1 MQQEAQMEQQ
11 LINQL
16 THDESQWTLR
26 DDLKTEDDL
35 WENFFRILQNNN
47 REVLNDVP
55 LTDNEKA
62 SVKAKIT
69 HSTFFK
75 SAQEFTGA
83 NGQYRVTI
91 DRDDTTVGT
100 ISLLV
105 IDHTNI
111 AGGTSVYEVVHQIQ
125 IERREELDNDR
136 RGDVTLLINGLPVI
150 HIELKTPRHSPMQAF
165 NQIQKYI
172 TEQKFNGIF
181 SNIQMFVITNG
192 NDTRYIAADQH
203 LREKF
208 LSGWVDE
215 NNNPVR
221 NYIDFAKDVLSIPMA
236 HHMVSDYSVL
246 DSKQKHIILLRPYQV
261 HAIEAIF
268 EASKKQQSGYIWHT
282 TGSGKTL
289 TSYRV
294 AHNLLS
300 IPSLDKVIFLIDR
313 KDLDNQTTQAFQ
325 SYANNDSIDVDETES
340 TINLARKLISHDRT
354 VLVTTRQKLQH
365 LFKWQDEERNED
377 MFKRLK
383 NLRTAFIV
391 DECHRTISPESKMD
405 IDKFFNVKP
414 LWYGFTGTPIF
425 PQNSRDEN
433 GKAARTT
440 EQLYGPCLH
449 SYTIK
454 DAIRDHAVLGFHI
467 KNMRNIYQKD
477 DDESDNKDKLNN
489 QYVTPQHMQSVAEN
503 VMKISYRT
511 LGIRNINNRG
521 YTYSAILTT
530 APANMRP
537 IDQAKRYYKLF
548 REIKNGQ
555 SEVKVPERIK
565 KILPDFPK
573 VAITFSV
580 TQNDDESVDDQ
591 AFMKAAID
599 DYNHEYGTSY
609 SLDEIG
615 AYNKNIND
623 RLARKNEAYKPQSER
638 LDLVIVVD
646 RLLTGFDSQYLSTL
660 FVDRPPMNPQNII
673 QSFSRTNRIFDQD
686 KKYGNI
692 VTFQFPKTFSDAIDD
707 ALRLYSQG
715 GVGDVLAPTWEES
728 KSKFDDSYH
737 EISHYTNPNAPL
749 SLLDAPDEIKKDFIQ
764 QYQKFDKAFAAV
776 QTYDEFDN
784 IDQEKDYGL
793 TPEVLDALQGT
804 YETLLEEF
812 KKNGDDVDDEDVDID
827 TDYELESVIDKS
839 VNYQYILSLI
849 QAYVPEEGE
858 LLPSADSQDSS
869 EIDDCIEDLS
879 QTNKPLATIVSQL
892 WQNVKAHPEN
902 YAGQQVDQLLN
913 EMIDQAYNQQ
923 LAAFADKYNVDL
935 NDLKFVVKNYDVHAE
950 KQAGV
955 NQLLSRDAFK
965 AFKAANAGTELKRMM
980 DWKKQVRA
988 QLADLYENQIAPLIN
1003 EWSLN

>member
-1 MQQEAQMEQQ
+1 MRED
-11 LINQL
+11 I
-16 THDESQWTLR
+16 
-26 DDLKTEDDL
+26 KTEDDL
-35 WENFFRILQNNN
+35 WDNFFTILQNNN
-47 REVLNDVP
+47 RAVLNGVP

-62 SVKAKIT
+62 SIKAQIN

-75 SAQEFTGA
+75 AAQDFTGA
-83 NGQYRVTI
+83 NGQYRITI
-91 DRDDTTVGT
+91 QRDDTTVGT
-100 ISLLV
+100 INLMV

-111 AGGTSVYEVVHQIQ
+111 AGGTSVYEVVHQLQ
-125 IERREELDNDR
+125 MGRRQEMDNDR

-150 HIELKTPRHSPMQAF
+150 HIELKTPKRSYLQAF

-192 NDTRYIAADQH
+192 SDTKYIAADQH

-208 LSGWVDE
+208 LSGWVDK
-215 NNNPVR
+215 NNEPVR
-221 NYIDFAKDVLSIPMA
+221 DYLDFAKDVLSIPAA
-236 HHMVSDYSVL
+236 HHMVADYFVL

-268 EASKKQQSGYIWHT
+268 DASKRQQSGFIWHT

-325 SYANNDSIDVDETES
+325 SYANNDSIDVNETES
-340 TINLARKLISHDRT
+340 TINLAKKLTSGERT

-365 LFKWQDEERNED
+365 LFKWQADERNEA

-383 NLRTAFIV
+383 NLKLAFIV
-391 DECHRTISPESKMD
+391 DECHRTISPVSKME
-405 IDKFFNVKP
+405 IDKFFNIQP

-440 EQLYGPCLH
+440 EQQYGPCLH

-454 DAIRDHAVLGFHI
+454 DAIRDHAVLGFQI
-467 KNMRNIYQKD
+467 NDMRNIYQNS
-477 DDESDNKDKLNN
+477 DDEDHKDKLNA
-489 QYVTPQHMQSVAEN
+489 QYITDAHMNAVA
-503 VMKISYRT
+503 KSILKSSYRT

-530 APANMRP
+530 SPANMRP

-548 REIKNGQ
+548 KSIKDG
-555 SEVKVPERIK
+555 SSSIEVPQRIK
-565 KILPDFPK
+565 EILPDFPK
-573 VAITFSV
+573 IAITFSV
-580 TQNDDESVDDQ
+580 TQNDDDSVDDQ
-591 AFMKAAID
+591 EFMKEAIR
-599 DYNHEYGTSY
+599 DYNEEYGTSF
-609 SLDEIG
+609 SLDEVG

-623 RLARKNEAYKPQSER
+623 RLARKNDAFKPQSER

-692 VTFQFPKTFSDAIDD
+692 ITFQFPKTFSKKIDD
-707 ALRLYSQG
+707 ALTLYSQG
-715 GVGDVLAPTWEES
+715 GIGDVLAPSWHES
-728 KSKFDDSYH
+728 KQKFNDAYH
-737 EISHYTNPNAPL
+737 EISNYLFSDSPN
-749 SLLDAPDEIKKDFIQ
+749 LLTDPSTPIEQKKDFVK
-764 QYQKFDKAFAAV
+764 QYQRFNKAFAAV
-776 QTYDEFDN
+776 QTYDEFDEV
-784 IDQEKDYGL
+784 DPVKDYHL
-793 TPEVLDALQGT
+793 SQENLDAMQGT
-804 YETLLEEF
+804 YETLVEQL
-812 KKNGDDVDDEDVDID
+812 KNAKDDDDDSSEPVN
-827 TDYELESVIDKS
+827 TEYELESVIDKS
-839 VNYQYILSLI
+839 VNYQYILGLI
-849 QAYVPEEGE
+849 QAYVPDEGE
-858 LLPSADSQDSS
+858 LLPSAGQK
-869 EIDDCIEDLS
+869 ETAEIEGYIDDL
-879 QTNKPLATIVSQL
+879 QNTNKPLAAIVSNL
-892 WQNVKAHPEN
+892 WDNIKQHPEN

-913 EMIDQAYNQQ
+913 KMIDQAYNQA
-923 LAAFADKYNVDL
+923 LMAFADKYHVSLD
-935 NDLKFVVKNYDVHAE
+935 DLKFVIKNYDVHAS

-955 NQLLSRDAFK
+955 NQMLTRDAFK
-965 AFKAANAGTELKRMM
+965 RFKEANADSELKRMM
-980 DWKKQVRA
+980 DWKKQVRS
-988 QLADLYENQIAPLIN
+988 QLNDLYINHIEPLVDN
-1003 EWSLN
+1003 

>member
-1 MQQEAQMEQQ
+1 MQQQELQMEDK
-11 LINQL
+11 LIKQL
-16 THDESQWTLR
+16 TRDESQWTLR
-26 DDLKTEDDL
+26 EDIKTEDDL
-35 WENFFRILQNNN
+35 WDNFFTILQNNN
-47 REVLNDVP
+47 RAVLNGVP
-55 LTDNEKA
+55 LTANEKA
-62 SVKAKIT
+62 SIKAQIN

-75 SAQEFTGA
+75 AAQDFTGA
-83 NGQYRVTI
+83 NGQYRITI
-91 DRDDTTVGT
+91 QRDDTTVGT
-100 ISLLV
+100 INLMV
-105 IDHTNI
+105 IDHTNV
-111 AGGTSVYEVVHQIQ
+111 AGGTSVYEVAHQIQ
-125 IERREELDNDR
+125 LGRRQEMDNDR

-150 HIELKTPRHSPMQAF
+150 HIELKTPKRSYLQAF

-181 SNIQMFVITNG
+181 SNIQMFVVTNG
-192 NDTRYIAADQH
+192 TDTKYVAADQH

-208 LSGWVDE
+208 LSGWVDKD
-215 NNNPVR
+215 NNPVR
-221 NYIDFAKDVLSIPMA
+221 NYLDFAKDVLSIPAA
-236 HHMVSDYSVL
+236 HHMVADYSVL

-268 EASKKQQSGYIWHT
+268 EASKHQQSGYIWHT

-325 SYANNDSIDVDETES
+325 SYANNDSIDVNETES
-340 TINLARKLISHDRT
+340 TINLAKKLTSGERT

-365 LFKWQDEERNED
+365 LFKWQADERNEA

-383 NLRTAFIV
+383 NLKLAFIV
-391 DECHRTISPESKMD
+391 DECHRTISPVSKME
-405 IDKFFNVKP
+405 IDKFFNIQP

-425 PQNSRDEN
+425 PQNSRNEN

-440 EQLYGPCLH
+440 EQQYGPCLH

-454 DAIRDHAVLGFHI
+454 DAIRDHAVLGFQI
-467 KNMRNIYQKD
+467 NDMQNIYQD
-477 DDESDNKDKLNN
+477 SDDEDDKDKLNA
-489 QYVTPQHMQSVAEN
+489 QYVSDAHMQAVA
-503 VMKISYRT
+503 KSILKLSYRT

-530 APANMRP
+530 SPANKRP
-537 IDQAKRYYKLF
+537 IDQAKGYYKLF
-548 REIKNGQ
+548 KAIKDGET
-555 SEVKVPERIK
+555 SIEVPKRIK
-565 KILPDFPK
+565 EILPDFPK

-580 TQNDDESVDDQ
+580 TQNDEDSLGDQ
-591 AFMKAAID
+591 QFMKEAIH
-599 DYNHEYGTSY
+599 DYNEEYGTSF
-609 SLDEIG
+609 SLDEVG

-623 RLARKNEAYKPQSER
+623 RLARKNDAFKPQSER

-692 VTFQFPKTFSDAIDD
+692 ITFQFPKTFSKEIDN
-707 ALRLYSQG
+707 ALTLYSKG
-715 GVGDVLAPTWEES
+715 GIGDVLAPSWHES
-728 KSKFDDSYH
+728 KQKFDEAYHGISDYVFSDSP
-737 EISHYTNPNAPL
+737 E
-749 SLLDAPDEIKKDFIQ
+749 LLTDPSTPIEQKKDFVK

-784 IDQEKDYGL
+784 VDPVQEYHL
-793 TPEVLDALQGT
+793 TSGTLDAMQGT
-804 YETLLEEF
+804 YETLVEQL
-812 KKNGDDVDDEDVDID
+812 KQQKDDDNDPTEPVDI
-827 TDYELESVIDKS
+827 DYELESVIDKS

-849 QAYVPEEGE
+849 QAYVPDEGE
-858 LLPSADSQDSS
+858 LLPTVDQQEAQ
-869 EIDDCIEDLS
+869 EIEGYIEDLGK
-879 QTNKPLATIVSQL
+879 TNKPLATIVSQL
-892 WQNVKAHPEN
+892 WGRIKQHPEN

-913 EMIDQAYNQQ
+913 KMIDQAYNQE
-923 LAAFADKYNVDL
+923 LMAFADRYHVSLD
-935 NDLKFVVKNYDVHAE
+935 DLKFVIKHYDVHVS

-955 NQLLSRDAFK
+955 NQMLTRDAFK
-965 AFKAANAGTELKRMM
+965 RFKEANADSELKRMM
-980 DWKKQVRA
+980 DWKKQVRS
-988 QLADLYENQIAPLIN
+988 QLNDLYINHIEPLLDN
-1003 EWSLN
+1003 

>member
-1 MQQEAQMEQQ
+1 MQQEAQMEQK

-26 DDLKTEDDL
+26 EDLKTEDDL
-35 WENFFRILQNNN
+35 WDNFFTILQNNN
-47 REVLNDVP
+47 RNVLNDVP

-62 SVKAKIT
+62 SIKAKIN

-75 SAQEFTGA
+75 AAQDFTGA
-83 NGQYRVTI
+83 NGQYRITI

-111 AGGTSVYEVVHQIQ
+111 AGGSSVYEVVHQIQ
-125 IERREELDNDR
+125 IGRREDLDNDR

-150 HIELKTPRHSPMQAF
+150 HIELKTPKRTPLQAF

-215 NNNPVR
+215 HNNPIR
-221 NYIDFAKDVLSIPMA
+221 NYIDFARNVLSIPMA

-340 TINLARKLISHDRT
+340 TYNLAKRLTSNERT

-365 LFKWQDEERNED
+365 LFKWQDEEQNKAV
-377 MFKRLK
+377 FKRLK
-383 NLRTAFIV
+383 NLKLAFIV
-391 DECHRTISPESKMD
+391 DECHRTISPESKME
-405 IDKFFNVKP
+405 IDKFFNIQP

-425 PQNSRDEN
+425 SENSRSEN

-440 EQLYGPCLH
+440 EQQYGPCLH

-454 DAIRDHAVLGFHI
+454 DAIRDHAVLGFQI
-467 KNMRNIYQKD
+467 NSMRNVYQDD
-477 DDESDNKDKLNN
+477 DDEDENKDQLNC
-489 QYVTPQHMQSVAEN
+489 QYVTPQHMQAVAQN
-503 VMKISYRT
+503 ILKLSYRN

-530 APANMRP
+530 SPANMRP

-548 REIKNGQ
+548 REIKNG
-555 SEVKVPERIK
+555 ELEIKVPERIK

-573 VAITFSV
+573 FAITFSV
-580 TQNDDESVDDQ
+580 GQNDDESVDDQ
-591 AFMKAAID
+591 SFMREAIN

-609 SLDEIG
+609 SLDEIR

-623 RLARKNEAYKPQSER
+623 RLARKNDAYKPQSER

-686 KKYGNI
+686 KKYGNV
-692 VTFQFPKTFSDAIDD
+692 VTFQFPRTFSDAIDN

-715 GVGDVLAPTWEES
+715 GIGDVLAPTWKES

-737 EISHYTNPNAPL
+737 EISRYLDPNATQ
-749 SLLDAPDEIKKDFIQ
+749 SILDAPEDEQKKFIK
-764 QYQKFDKAFAAV
+764 QYQQFDKSFAAV
-776 QTYDEFDN
+776 QTYDEFD
-784 IDQEKDYGL
+784 DVDPEGDYQL
-793 TPEVLDALQGT
+793 TPDILDALQGT
-804 YETLLEEF
+804 YETLLEKF
-812 KKNGDDVDDEDVDID
+812 KKVNDDDDEDVDVD
-827 TDYELESVIDKS
+827 TDYELESIIDKS
-839 VNYQYILSLI
+839 INYQYILSLM
-849 QAYVPEEGE
+849 QAYVPDEGE
-858 LLPSADSQDSS
+858 LLPKVDSQDSS
-869 EIDDCIEDLS
+869 EIDDYIDDLS
-879 QTNKPLATIVSQL
+879 QTNKPLAAVVSQL
-892 WQNVKAHPEN
+892 WQKVKAHPEN
-902 YAGQQVDQLLN
+902 YAGKQVDQLLN

-923 LAAFADKYNVDL
+923 LVAFADKYNVSLD
-935 NDLKFVVKNYDVHAE
+935 DLKFVVKNYDAHAE

-955 NQLLSRDAFK
+955 NQLLSREAFK
-965 AFKAANAGTELKRMM
+965 AFKAANADTELKRMM

-988 QLADLYENQIAPLIN
+988 QLVDLYENQIAPLLS
-1003 EWSLN
+1003 E

>member
-1 MQQEAQMEQQ
+1 MQQELEMEQK

-16 THDESQWTLR
+16 TRDESQWTLR
-26 DDLKTEDDL
+26 EDIKTEDDL
-35 WENFFRILQNNN
+35 WDNFFTILQNNN
-47 REVLNDVP
+47 RAVLNGVA

-62 SVKAKIT
+62 SIKAKIN

-75 SAQEFTGA
+75 AAQDFTGA
-83 NGQYRVTI
+83 NGQYRITI
-91 DRDDTTVGT
+91 QRDDTTVGT

-125 IERREELDNDR
+125 LGRRQKMDNDR

-150 HIELKTPRHSPMQAF
+150 HIELKTPKRSYLQAF

-181 SNIQMFVITNG
+181 SNIQMFVVTNG
-192 NDTRYIAADQH
+192 TDTKYVAADQH

-208 LSGWVDE
+208 LSGWVDKD
-215 NNNPVR
+215 NNPVR
-221 NYIDFAKDVLSIPMA
+221 NYLDFAKDVLSIPAA
-236 HHMVSDYSVL
+236 HHMVADYSVL

-268 EASKKQQSGYIWHT
+268 DASKRQQSGYIWHT

-325 SYANNDSIDVDETES
+325 SYANNDSIDVKETES
-340 TINLARKLISHDRT
+340 TYNLAKKLTSGERT
-354 VLVTTRQKLQH
+354 VLVTTRQKLQT
-365 LFKWQDEERNED
+365 LFKWQGEDRND
-377 MFKRLK
+377 AMFNRLK
-383 NLRTAFIV
+383 NLKLAFIV

-405 IDKFFNVKP
+405 IDKFFNIQP

-425 PQNSRDEN
+425 SQNSRNEN

-440 EQLYGPCLH
+440 EQQYGPCLH

-454 DAIRDHAVLGFHI
+454 DAIRDHAVLGFQI
-467 KNMRNIYQKD
+467 NDMQNIYQD
-477 DDESDNKDKLNN
+477 SDDEDNKDKLNA
-489 QYVTPQHMQSVAEN
+489 QYITDAHMHAVA
-503 VMKISYRT
+503 KSILKLSYRD

-530 APANMRP
+530 SPANKRP
-537 IDQAKRYYKLF
+537 IDQAKRYYRLF
-548 REIKNGQ
+548 RDIKNGK
-555 SEVKVPERIK
+555 SSVEVPKRIK
-565 KILPDFPK
+565 EILPDFPK

-580 TQNDDESVDDQ
+580 TQNDEDSLGDQ
-591 AFMKAAID
+591 EFMKEAID

-623 RLARKNEAYKPQSER
+623 RLARKNDAFKPQSER

-692 VTFQFPKTFSDAIDD
+692 ITFQFPKTFSKDIDD
-707 ALRLYSQG
+707 ALTLYSKG
-715 GVGDVLAPTWEES
+715 GIGEVIAPTWTES
-728 KSKFDDSYH
+728 KEKFDYAYDQ
-737 EISHYTNPNAPL
+737 IAPYAFSVGEQSIL
-749 SLLDAPDEIKKDFIQ
+749 YATDEEQKDFMKDYQ
-764 QYQKFDKAFAAV
+764 QFDKTFAAV
-776 QTYDEFDN
+776 QTYDEFDDV
-784 IDQEKDYGL
+784 DQVADYKL
-793 TPEVLDALQGT
+793 TPETLDAMQGT
-804 YETLLEEF
+804 YETLVEKF
-812 KKNGDDVDDEDVDID
+812 KKCGGDDDDDAEPVN

-849 QAYVPEEGE
+849 QAYVPDEGE
-858 LLPSADSQDSS
+858 LLPTAGEQEATEIEDY
-869 EIDDCIEDLS
+869 IDDLGR
-879 QTNKPLATIVSQL
+879 TNKPLATIVSQL
-892 WQNVKAHPEN
+892 WGKIKQHPEKF
-902 YAGQQVDQLLN
+902 AGQQVDQLLN
-913 EMIDQAYNQQ
+913 KMIDQAYNQE
-923 LAAFADKYNVDL
+923 LVAFADKYHVSLD
-935 NDLKFVVKNYDVHAE
+935 DLKFVIKNYDVHAS

-955 NQLLSRDAFK
+955 NQMLSRDAFK
-965 AFKAANAGTELKRMM
+965 KFKEANADSELKRMM

-988 QLADLYENQIAPLIN
+988 QLGDLYVNHIAPL
-1003 EWSLN
+1003 LDD

>member
-1 MQQEAQMEQQ
+1 MQQELQMESKLIQQ
-11 LINQL
+11 L
-16 THDESQWTLR
+16 TRDESQWTLR
-26 DDLKTEDDL
+26 EDLKTEDDL
-35 WENFFRILQNNN
+35 WNNFFSILQNNN
-47 REVLNDVP
+47 RRVLNDVP

-62 SVKAKIT
+62 SIKAKIN

-75 SAQEFTGA
+75 AAQDFTGA
-83 NGQYRVTI
+83 NGQYRVEI
-91 DRDDTTVGT
+91 QRDDTTVGT
-100 ISLLV
+100 ISLLI

-125 IERREELDNDR
+125 LGRRQEMDNDR

-150 HIELKTPRHSPMQAF
+150 HIELKTPKRSYLQAF

-172 TEQKFNGIF
+172 TEQKLNGIF

-192 NDTRYIAADQH
+192 SDTKYIAADQH

-208 LSGWVDE
+208 LSGWVDK
-215 NNNPVR
+215 NNEPVR
-221 NYIDFAKDVLSIPMA
+221 DYLDFAKDVLSIPAA
-236 HHMVSDYSVL
+236 HHMVADYSVL

-268 EASKKQQSGYIWHT
+268 DASKRQQSGFIWHT

-325 SYANNDSIDVDETES
+325 SYANNDSIDVNETES
-340 TINLARKLISHDRT
+340 TINLAKKLTSGERT

-365 LFKWQDEERNED
+365 LFKWQADERNEA

-383 NLRTAFIV
+383 NLKLAFIV
-391 DECHRTISPESKMD
+391 DECHRTISPVSKME
-405 IDKFFNVKP
+405 IDKFFNIQP

-440 EQLYGPCLH
+440 EQQYGPCLH

-454 DAIRDHAVLGFHI
+454 DAIRDHAVLGFQI
-467 KNMRNIYQKD
+467 NDMRNIYQNS
-477 DDESDNKDKLNN
+477 DDEDHKDKLNA
-489 QYVTPQHMQSVAEN
+489 QYITDAHMNAVA
-503 VMKISYRT
+503 KSILKSSYRT

-530 APANMRP
+530 SPANMRP

-548 REIKNGQ
+548 KSIKDG
-555 SEVKVPERIK
+555 SSSIEVPQRIK
-565 KILPDFPK
+565 EILPDFPK
-573 VAITFSV
+573 IAITFSV
-580 TQNDDESVDDQ
+580 TQNDDDSVDDQ
-591 AFMKAAID
+591 EFMKEAIR
-599 DYNHEYGTSY
+599 DYNEEYGTSF
-609 SLDEIG
+609 SLDEVG

-623 RLARKNEAYKPQSER
+623 RLARKNDAFKPQSER

-692 VTFQFPKTFSDAIDD
+692 ITFQFPKTFSKKIDD
-707 ALRLYSQG
+707 ALTLYSQG
-715 GVGDVLAPTWEES
+715 GIGDVLAPSWYES
-728 KSKFDDSYH
+728 KQKFNDAYH
-737 EISHYTNPNAPL
+737 EISNYLVSDSPN
-749 SLLDAPDEIKKDFIQ
+749 LLTDPSTPIEQKKDFVK
-764 QYQKFDKAFAAV
+764 QYQRFDKTFAAV
-776 QTYDEFDN
+776 QTYDEFDEV
-784 IDQEKDYGL
+784 DPVKDYHL
-793 TPEVLDALQGT
+793 SQENLDAMQGT
-804 YETLLEEF
+804 YETLVEQL
-812 KKNGDDVDDEDVDID
+812 KNAKDDDDDSSEPVN
-827 TDYELESVIDKS
+827 TEYELESVIDKS
-839 VNYQYILSLI
+839 VNYQYILGLI
-849 QAYVPEEGE
+849 QAYVPDEGE
-858 LLPSADSQDSS
+858 LLPSAGHKETA
-869 EIDDCIEDLS
+869 EIEGYISDLS
-879 QTNKPLATIVSQL
+879 KTNKPLATIVSQL
-892 WQNVKAHPEN
+892 WDKIKQHPEN

-913 EMIDQAYNQQ
+913 KMINQAYNQA
-923 LAAFADKYNVDL
+923 LMAFADKYHVSLD
-935 NDLKFVVKNYDVHAE
+935 DLKFVIKNYDVHAS

-955 NQLLSRDAFK
+955 NQMLTRDAFK
-965 AFKAANAGTELKRMM
+965 RFKEANADSELKRMM
-980 DWKKQVRA
+980 DWKKQVRS
-988 QLADLYENQIAPLIN
+988 QLNDLYVNHIEPLLDN
-1003 EWSLN
+1003 